1 MQVVEETLH
10 LDVLYAPEVSVP
22 AQREFSEKEDI
33 TIYCNVTANPPAH
46 AIVWTKADDPE
57 FRQVGSPLRL
67 PRTNAAATNNG
78 LYTCTATNYIQPT
91 GRQRMER
98 HGNATIS
105 IAVKHAPG
113 ATFIKPDKPTVLEGG
128 RVTME
133 CGSKPPGYP
142 IPTYKWWKDG
152 SSNSVLV
159 ALYSSYGSIMESF
172 LC

>member
-78 LYTCTATNYIQPT
+78 VDPQLSLS
-91 GRQRMER
+91 
-98 HGNATIS
+98 S
-105 IAVKHAPG
+105 IFVP
-113 ATFIKPDKPTVLEGG
+113 
-128 RVTME
+128 
-133 CGSKPPGYP
+133 
-142 IPTYKWWKDG
+142 
-152 SSNSVLV
+152 NSV
-159 ALYSSYGSIMESF
+159 SSVNSTF
-172 LC
+172 KTANRP